1 MRVVFA
7 VWIVA
12 ATVAV
17 AVPALAQDTTPPPP
31 PARVHKRVTATHYWT
46 LEKMLRRFS
55 RQAGE
60 ARTRG

>member
-1 MRVVFA
+1 MRSLL
-7 VWIVA
+7 VA
-12 ATVAV
+12 AALMMTT
-17 AVPALAQDTTPPPP
+17 PALAADAQPQP
-31 PARVHKRVTATHYWT
+31 PARVQKRVTANHYWT

>member
-1 MRVVFA
+1 MRLLL
-7 VWIVA
+7 VA
-12 ATVAV
+12 A
-17 AVPALAQDTTPPPP
+17 ALAIATPAIAADAQTSQHAAS
-31 PARVHKRVTATHYWT
+31 ARATRRVTATHYPT

>member
-1 MRVVFA
+1 MRPLL
-7 VWIVA
+7 
-12 ATVAV
+12 VAV
-17 AVPALAQDTTPPPP
+17 ALVIAAPAFAADTQPQPS
-31 PARVHKRVTATHYWT
+31 ARVQKRVTANHYWT

>member
-7 VWIVA
+7 VWIIA

-17 AVPALAQDTTPPPP
+17 AGPALAQDTTRPP
-31 PARVHKRVTATHYWT
+31 PARVQKRVTANHYWT

-60 ARTRG
+60 ARSRG

>member
-1 MRVVFA
+1 MRPLF
-7 VWIVA
+7 
-12 ATVAV
+12 VAV
-17 AVPALAQDTTPPPP
+17 ALVIAAPAFAQDAPASP
-31 PARVHKRVTATHYWT
+31 PARVQKRVTANHYWT